1 MKLLLSPYLPISPP
15 LIPSLIPTSKAAD
28 TLSRPILFRRITS
41 RRDFFPS
48 QARLIRPQNEPDF
61 SFGEIRQTPTQF
73 ITFAYRKQNQQYSVV
88 GFFRHQTDLALES
101 MLRKAQIDALAAVH
115 HIIVR
120 RIKRRSIFREDPN
133 RKRFLGEKR

>member
-1 MKLLLSPYLPISPP
+1 
-15 LIPSLIPTSKAAD
+15 LIPTSKAAD
-28 TLSRPILFRRITS
+28 TLSRPILFRRIIHPAAIS
-41 RRDFFPS
+41 FPLK
-48 QARLIRPQNEPDF
+48 ARLIRPQNEPDF

-101 MLRKAQIDALAAVH
+101 MPRKAQIDALAAVH